1 MKVDAKEVETVIL
14 ALGKGV
20 ALAFPV
26 TAPIVGIISAAI
38 SALDAAGIIP
48 EHTDAVNIDAVRAQ
62 MSGTA
67 ARASSAVT
75 HAKEHK

>member
-1 MKVDAKEVETVIL
+1 MSIDAKEVESVVL

-26 TAPIVGIISAAI
+26 TAPVVAILSATLT
-38 SALDAAGIIP
+38 ALDSIGVIP
-48 EHTDAVNIDAVRAQ
+48 EHTDALNIEKLRAQ
-62 MSGTA
+62 VSYA
-67 ARASSAVT
+67 AAQASSAVT